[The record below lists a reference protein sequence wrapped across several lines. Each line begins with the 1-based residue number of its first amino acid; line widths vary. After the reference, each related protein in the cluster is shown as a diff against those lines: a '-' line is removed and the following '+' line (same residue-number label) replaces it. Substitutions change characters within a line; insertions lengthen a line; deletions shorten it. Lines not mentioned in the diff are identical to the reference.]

1 MNSVTAS
8 DGLDKRCTPR
18 DIFNSFAGIGVS
30 QQMVDAFFTDK
41 GLDISEDPDYNDVE
55 VYDITYTFWDN
66 NKIHTMVSTMPTG
79 AKNEY
84 SYTYFDK

>member
-1 MNSVTAS
+1 MGNAS
-8 DGLDKRCTPR
+8 AFLPTKCTYR
-18 DIFNSFAGIGVS
+18 SYSDYGG
-30 QQMVDAFFTDK
+30 
-41 GLDISEDPDYNDVE
+41 EDPDYNDVE

-66 NKIHTMVSTMPTG
+66 NKIRTMVSTMPTG